1 LFAIV
6 IAIVIVIVVVVL
18 IIIIINIIIIITIII
33 IILFKP
39 SMFPTS
45 CTSQQLC
52 LGANFPCFVI
62 AKRLTTTYG

>member
-6 IAIVIVIVVVVL
+6 IAIVIVIVIVVVVL
-18 IIIIINIIIIITIII
+18 IIIINIIIIITII

>member
-1 LFAIV
+1 MLLFLFAIV
-6 IAIVIVIVVVVL
+6 IATVIVIVVVVL
-18 IIIIINIIIIITIII
+18 IIIIINIIIII

-39 SMFPTS
+39 NTFPTS

-62 AKRLTTTYG
+62 AKRLTATYG